1 MEENLPRPTNEN
13 KQVTIPLKDFQ
24 FIPKTVNEF
33 SKTLLRY
40 EPLNSEIQ
48 SIKKLWEIQE
58 WAIKNCQLY
67 CKTSKEIH
75 FVRAENTQLRSEL
88 DLTRAMLIQ
97 FDRKLENLQS
107 EVTDLRA
114 RVMRDNIPIYNLT
127 YKQGEILM
135 QIILETI
142 KETLRVD
149 VKFLRTHSNIV
160 NGVVHSKPVSI
171 TEKVVD

>member
-1 MEENLPRPTNEN
+1 
-13 KQVTIPLKDFQ
+13 
-24 FIPKTVNEF
+24 
-33 SKTLLRY
+33 
-40 EPLNSEIQ
+40 
-48 SIKKLWEIQE
+48 
-58 WAIKNCQLY
+58 
-67 CKTSKEIH
+67 
-75 FVRAENTQLRSEL
+75 
-88 DLTRAMLIQ
+88 
-97 FDRKLENLQS
+97 
-107 EVTDLRA
+107 
-114 RVMRDNIPIYNLT
+114 MRDNIPIYNLP